1 MRIITFLICITVIT
15 GFFTGCGINNN
26 MLFKTPID
34 SDFSLDTLLNVPEEK
49 SVIVPNDELDF
60 KLVTNNGDGLL
71 QAFSSFSGATASGVV
86 NTNFSYR
93 VKDNGYVLLPL
104 LGDVKVQ
111 DLSIEQ
117 CEDSLRVWYSKHFRD
132 PFVQLRVATKRVV
145 FFSGSGAD
153 IKAIPLVKNDT
164 RLMDLLASVG
174 GIPDRG
180 KASRVKL
187 LRKYGNEWK
196 VFMIDL
202 STIENLK
209 FVDIVLKENDYIY
222 VEPKANILRE
232 FLKEASPVASLF
244 SLFTSSIILFTLI
257 SGN

>member
-1 MRIITFLICITVIT
+1 MRTFIYLVLLMFSLET
-15 GFFTGCGINNN
+15 FTSCGINNN
-26 MLFKTPID
+26 MLFKTPVD

-71 QAFSSFSGATASGVV
+71 QAFTSISGASASGLV
-86 NTNFSYR
+86 NANFSYR

-104 LGDVKVQ
+104 LGEVKVQ

-117 CEDSLRVWYSKHFRD
+117 CEDSLRFWYGKHFRD
-132 PFVQLRVATKRVV
+132 PFVQLRVTTRRVV
-145 FFSGSGAD
+145 FFSGSGSD
-153 IKAIPLVKNDT
+153 LKAIPLMGRDT
-164 RLMDLLASVG
+164 RLMEVLASVG

-180 KASRVKL
+180 KASRIKL

-202 STIENLK
+202 STVENLK
-209 FVDIVLKENDYIY
+209 FVDIIVRENDYIY
-222 VEPKANILRE
+222 VEPRPYILRE
-232 FLKEASPVASLF
+232 ILKESAPVTG
-244 SLFTSSIILFTLI
+244 LFTILSSTILLI
-257 SGN
+257 TVLAGK